1 MMAIEKNTR
10 IYLRV

>member
-1 MMAIEKNTR
+1 MAIEKNTR